1 MKALIAIAACAALAP
16 LAAAQQQPQP
26 NAADPAVRVPPVNYE
41 SAFVGYVSYRE
52 QDVAPWRDRNDE
64 VARTGGHA
72 GIFGSAGHSGHA
84 PAKPTAKSPAT
95 SSGPASSP
103 APKAGHGADHK

>member
-26 NAADPAVRVPPVNYE
+26 NPADPAVRVPPVTYE
-41 SAFVGYVSYRE
+41 SAFAGYVSYRE
-52 QDVAPWRDRNDE
+52 QDVAPWRDVNDE

-72 GIFGSAGHSGHA
+72 GIFKAAGQSGHA
-84 PAKPTAKSPAT
+84 PAKPPGKSPETRQA
-95 SSGPASSP
+95 PASSP